1 LRTIYKEKILKTF
14 VDNAGRT
21 WTIAVH
27 VDSIRRVRDLTGINL
42 ANSLSGEFFERLA
55 TDPLLLCD
63 VIFALVKPETEAQ
76 GVSEPDFARGM
87 AGDAIDRATEALV
100 EGLADFFPNDRR
112 TLLRKA
118 VAKLKALERMVYDEA
133 GRRLESVSLEQ
144 EMAKLLS
151 TSGVSS
157 TSSPESSA

>member
-1 LRTIYKEKILKTF
+1 
-14 VDNAGRT
+14 
-21 WTIAVH
+21 
-27 VDSIRRVRDLTGINL
+27 
-42 ANSLSGEFFERLA
+42 
-55 TDPLLLCD
+55 

-100 EGLADFFPNDRR
+100 EGLADFFPSDRR

-118 VAKLKALERMVYDEA
+118 VAKLRTLERMVYDEA

-144 EMAKLLS
+144 EMEKLLS
-151 TSGVSS
+151 TSGSSS
-157 TSSPESSA
+157 TNSPASSA